1 MMLVANSGV
10 VWRVYR
16 DTQQAL
22 RPSGPV
28 VVASVGLDEDQQKPM
43 VPNVPETYAMAR
55 NTLALLIGG
64 LILLIALAVWGWRRM
79 RRT

>member
-1 MMLVANSGV
+1 MLFGPDASLYV
-10 VWRVYR
+10 VDWGAA
-16 DTQQAL
+16 QQAL